1 MLNPGPKLLSL
12 HSFTSK
18 AFVWIAS
25 GIGVVL
31 LSGCQ
36 GMLLSPSRS
45 QVRIIDVSPDAPE
58 LDVYQNSSAIAYRL
72 AFGTITSYVPV
83 DPGAYTTTAMMSGTR
98 QALTSSKA
106 TFTTAGQYT
115 VLIGSSS
122 ASLQQKMLK
131 DQNRPAPP
139 GQVALRFINQA
150 TRVGPVDIY
159 LIPAGQKVT
168 DVRPIVIASGFGG
181 NTGYLNVPAGTYT
194 LVMEAAGTVPAGDT
208 DAMYAGAQI
217 VYAAGS
223 AGTVILID
231 QSSLS
236 AKNDLQLILASDYVP
251 PTISDSVETAR

>member
-1 MLNPGPKLLSL
+1 MLNPGPNLLSL
-12 HSFTSK
+12 HSFIFK
-18 AFVWIAS
+18 ASCWIAS
-25 GIGVVL
+25 GISVVL

-36 GMLLSPSRS
+36 GMLFSPSRS

-58 LDVYQNSSAIAYRL
+58 MDVYQNSSAIAYRL

-115 VLIGSSS
+115 VLIGSSF
-122 ASLQQKMLK
+122 ASLQQLMLK

-150 TRVGPVDIY
+150 TRVSPVDIY

-168 DVRPIVIASGFGG
+168 NVKPIVTGSTFGS

-194 LVMEAAGTVPAGDT
+194 LVMEAAGTVPTGNT
-208 DAMYAGAQI
+208 DAVYAGAQV

-231 QSSLS
+231 QNSLS
-236 AKNDLQLILASDYVP
+236 AKDDLQLILASDYAP
-251 PTISDSVETAR
+251 STASEPVETAR